1 MSKVIKISDYLDLI
15 TVQHATQPNYIA
27 YCTAFLNMIQAG
39 CDALYSFD
47 TVFNLSTATGD
58 ALDKLAYIAG
68 ISRVLPI
75 DDPDIPSTLSDDTLR
90 LLIRSKIKQNH
101 WDGTMQD
108 WINILQVIF
117 PNSAFDVID
126 NFNMSVNVTIIDP
139 SFDTE
144 KIALLLNGYLLPKP
158 SGVNVVYTVIDSPLF
173 GWDTDTAFIKGW
185 DLGKWASI

>member
-75 DDPDIPSTLSDDTLR
+75 DDPDIPSVLSDDTLR

-101 WDGTMQD
+101 WDGTLDGWMK
-108 WINILQVIF
+108 IFQVIF
-117 PNSAFDVID
+117 PESAFDVID
-126 NFNMSVNVTIIDP
+126 NQNMTVNVTIIDP
-139 SFDTE
+139 SFDDE
-144 KIALLLNGYLLPKP
+144 KIALLMNGYLLPKP
-158 SGVNVVYTVIDSPLF
+158 SGVRLVYTVVDSALF
-173 GWDTDTAFIKGW
+173 GWDTNTAFIKGW
-185 DLGKWASI
+185 DEGEWATT

>member
-15 TVQHATQPNYIA
+15 TVQHATQPNYIS
-27 YCTAFLNMIQAG
+27 YCMAFLNMIQAG
-39 CDALYSFD
+39 CDVLYSFD

-101 WDGTMQD
+101 WDGTLAGWME
-108 WINILQVIF
+108 IFQVIF
-117 PNSAFDVID
+117 PESAFDVID
-126 NFNMSVNVTIIDP
+126 NQNMTVNVTIIDP
-139 SFDTE
+139 SFDDE
-144 KIALLLNGYLLPKP
+144 KIALLMNGYLLPKP
-158 SGVNVVYTVIDSPLF
+158 SGVRLVYTVVDSALF
-173 GWDTDTAFIKGW
+173 GWDTNTAFIKGW
-185 DLGKWASI
+185 DEGEWATT